1 MSDSLYTNHRLGGII
16 MDYSKE
22 QLEKE
27 MTRSSRHY
35 SDNQFWEKVKK
46 YTKKAGTQAVYTVL
60 LLYYVLQ
67 KDTVPMK
74 TKGIIIGALG
84 YFILPLDLIPDFT
97 PVVGYADDL
106 GGLGV
111 ALMQVVMYIDQDVKK
126 QAKEKLVDLFG
137 EDVDTSEVD
146 SKI

>member
-1 MSDSLYTNHRLGGII
+1 

-35 SDNQFWEKVKK
+35 SDNQFWGKVKK
-46 YTKKAGTQAVYTVL
+46 YAKKAGTQAVYTVL

-84 YFILPLDLIPDFT
+84 YFILPLDLIPNFT
-97 PVVGYADDL
+97 PVVGYVDDL
-106 GGLGV
+106 GGLGA

-137 EDVDTSEVD
+137 KDVDTSEVD

>member
-1 MSDSLYTNHRLGGII
+1 
-16 MDYSKE
+16 MDYSKD
-22 QLEKE
+22 QLEQE
-27 MTRSSRHY
+27 MNRSSKHY
-35 SDNQFWEKVKK
+35 SDNKFWDKVKK
-46 YTKKAGTQAVYTVL
+46 YAKKAGTQAVYTVL

-106 GGLGV
+106 GTLGL
-111 ALMQVVMYIDQDVKK
+111 ALMQVMMYIDQDVKK
-126 QAKEKLVDLFG
+126 QAKDKLVDLFG

-146 SKI
+146 SKLN

>member
-1 MSDSLYTNHRLGGII
+1 

>member
-1 MSDSLYTNHRLGGII
+1 

-126 QAKEKLVDLFG
+126 QAKEKLVNLFG

>member
-1 MSDSLYTNHRLGGII
+1 

-46 YTKKAGTQAVYTVL
+46 YAKKAGTQAVYTVL

-74 TKGIIIGALG
+74 TKGIILGALG

-106 GGLGV
+106 GALGV
-111 ALMQVVMYIDQDVKK
+111 ALMQVVTYIDEDVKQ
-126 QAKEKLVDLFG
+126 QAKEKLSSLFG
-137 EDVDTSEVD
+137 EDVDTTEID

>member
-1 MSDSLYTNHRLGGII
+1 
-16 MDYSKE
+16 MDYSKD
-22 QLEKE
+22 QLEQE
-27 MTRSSRHY
+27 MTRSSKHY
-35 SDNQFWEKVKK
+35 SDNKFWDKVKK
-46 YTKKAGTQAVYTVL
+46 YAKKAGTQAVYTVL

-106 GGLGV
+106 GTLGL
-111 ALMQVVMYIDQDVKK
+111 ALMQVMMYIDQDVKK
-126 QAKEKLVDLFG
+126 QAKDKLVDLFS

-146 SKI
+146 SKLN